1 MTCRRIWRILLLV
14 EGKVSLPSPRGGGQ
28 LWPTDWIV
36 GDAGIVIALYY
47 TIYDIV

>member
-1 MTCRRIWRILLLV
+1 MIRRRIWRILLRV
-14 EGKVSLPSPRGGGQ
+14 EDKVSMPSPRGGGQ

>member
-1 MTCRRIWRILLLV
+1 MEDIAAGGGQG
-14 EGKVSLPSPRGGGQ
+14 EPSPKGGGQ

-36 GDAGIVIALYY
+36 GDAGIVIALCY